1 MSDFGVV
8 SRSKNPADDDGVG
21 GVVGSNNGISEH
33 PAHVCKLPAKYKDAL
48 TGSSVQ
54 ASKVWRTAVIT
65 DDEDKAQ
72 PRKRNPKTRLPVED
86 TMDTD
91 QADLNKGPKQPKT
104 CVFSQASEDAQDTCA
119 STEVSDCLDD
129 LGNQSTGGQ
138 T

>member
-1 MSDFGVV
+1 M
-8 SRSKNPADDDGVG
+8 
-21 GVVGSNNGISEH
+21 GSTNGISEC
-33 PAHVCKLPAKYKDAL
+33 PACVCKLPAKYKDAL

-72 PRKRNPKTRLPVED
+72 PRKKNPKTRLPVED

-104 CVFSQASEDAQDTCA
+104 CVFSQASEDAQDACA